1 MGPAPDQ
8 PHFLAVVRQARAHHP
23 ALAGVLADAGYD
35 GERYQ
40 KYLYERLGV
49 LGVVMPKT
57 GLPPPPTTKTTR
69 RRRAGPEPKAF
80 YRRFLYGHWPRH
92 LYARRAQAE
101 ARVSMGKRL
110 FGAHL
115 TARTHHGRRR
125 QIRLRS
131 ITLNLMINAAA
142 APP

>member
-69 RRRAGPEPKAF
+69 RRRAGPEPKA
-80 YRRFLYGHWPRH
+80 RSTGGSSTGTGRGTSTP
-92 LYARRAQAE
+92 
-101 ARVSMGKRL
+101 G
-110 FGAHL
+110 
-115 TARTHHGRRR
+115 GRRPR
-125 QIRLRS
+125 RV
-131 ITLNLMINAAA
+131 
-142 APP
+142 